1 MLKVVCRHPEL
12 DERPLPLRLHE
23 LHQMEQG
30 HVVEQDIG
38 HVNLKNIFIRKPFN
52 EKILEKTYYSPFI
65 SMNSIKW
72 NRAPRVRKVLTL

>member
-1 MLKVVCRHPEL
+1 MVKLRCLKKKKKEREREKERTKEKEIERDNLPPLLKEGVLEVVGCHPEL

-38 HVNLKNIFIRKPFN
+38 HVHLQ
-52 EKILEKTYYSPFI
+52 
-65 SMNSIKW
+65 
-72 NRAPRVRKVLTL
+72 